1 MATPSGASGEEEVA
15 AVLKD
20 VLDST
25 GVLDSVRAQ
34 IRAQVPRPI
43 PCEAGRPPFAACL
56 PGSGAGHL
64 RHSPTI
70 KPCANCVHEPICWVA
85 LGQLQPNHLIS
96 PPVLPQK
103 LIFCILYIFWMQNF
117 SWCFRIFFMHTFLD
131 WRNATVWH
139 ALPTMMSQGF
149 WEGSVHAYTH
159 THAQT
164 CTHPYTH
171 TPTHTYSHSFNPPP
185 GNCHLCSPRSL
196 SILIKKKG
204 TWQPSCHREKVG

>member
-43 PCEAGRPPFAACL
+43 PCEAGRQPFAACL

-70 KPCANCVHEPICWVA
+70 KPSGIVCMNPFV
-85 LGQLQPNHLIS
+85 G
-96 PPVLPQK
+96 
-103 LIFCILYIFWMQNF
+103 
-117 SWCFRIFFMHTFLD
+117 
-131 WRNATVWH
+131 WRWGSC
-139 ALPTMMSQGF
+139 SQ
-149 WEGSVHAYTH
+149 T
-159 THAQT
+159 
-164 CTHPYTH
+164 
-171 TPTHTYSHSFNPPP
+171 
-185 GNCHLCSPRSL
+185 
-196 SILIKKKG
+196 I
-204 TWQPSCHREKVG
+204 